1 MTSKCGWRSQCCIA
15 SARRKQNWKAELSS
29 GMEVIQPFP
38 GSIAANKKALY
49 RLLPA

>member
-1 MTSKCGWRSQCCIA
+1 MTSKLGWRSQCIA
-15 SARRKQNWKAELSS
+15 SARRKRNWKAERGS
-29 GMEVIQPFP
+29 GPEVIQPLP